1 MLQTIDAGRSPGRP
15 FKRGVK
21 APVPV
26 NVAASVSNA
35 LLALGLAAGI
45 TMAALG
51 SARGEAHSAPAV
63 SPPATVSSPLTVVP
77 SLASLKT
84 TRPNDMRSGA
94 LLVRRED
101 GELVEATRLGTDY
114 DITVSGPTARAR
126 ITQMF
131 HNPAATHVEAVYVYP
146 LPEGAAVDSLK
157 MIIGERVV
165 VGSIKERSEAK
176 AVFEQAKAEG
186 KKAALVEQERPNIFT
201 NSVANIGPG
210 ETVVVQIEYQE
221 PIRRSDAEYALRLPL
236 VVAPRY
242 NPKPLVQTVELG
254 AGGWG
259 SAVDDPVP
267 DRARIE
273 PGYLDP
279 REAAPTNPVTI
290 RVRLAAGFPLGEVTS
305 RYHAVKTEETGE
317 TSRVVTLDTGAVP
330 ADRDFELTW
339 KPAASKAPAVGLF
352 RETVAGSEYVLAFV
366 TPPLL
371 SNETTER
378 RPREMILVI
387 DNSGSMGG
395 TSMAQA
401 KASLAFALQRLK
413 QGDRFNVIRFNHT
426 MEMLFPAPVSVDR
439 SNMARAMAFVGALQ
453 ANGGTEMLPA
463 LEAAL
468 VDNAGSD
475 SGHLRQVVFL
485 TDGAI
490 GNEHQLLESIAAKRG
505 RSRIFTVGIGS
516 APNSYLMNR
525 AAELGRGTFTHIGA
539 VSEVEERMR
548 ALFEK
553 LEAPVVT
560 GLAAS
565 FGDNAVDATPGLLP
579 DLHKGEPLVVA
590 AKLARPGGTLEIKGT
605 IGDQPWIVTLALA
618 NAAEG
623 KGLSKLWARRKI
635 ADAEVA
641 KTLRTLTPAEADKAI
656 LALALEHELVS
667 RLTSLVAV
675 DQEVSRAPGQPLVR
689 SDIPL
694 NLPAGWDF
702 DKVFGPRLLQ
712 QPREIR
718 ADRLP
723 GPQQDARAEG
733 KLMPTATRLAAALP
747 AHPRPHVVTQG
758 VNQPVPLPATA
769 TDAELRLLAGLAL
782 LLGALTL
789 AALGRLPTA
798 LPKH

>member
-1 MLQTIDAGRSPGRP
+1 MT
-15 FKRGVK
+15 FKRIGAGGFSERSSERCEEAENRTAIRAVRTLLLLGAATGLLLAGIDVARAE
-21 APVPV
+21 APPLQPSPSATSSPV
-26 NVAASVSNA
+26 LPNVAPP
-35 LLALGLAAGI
+35 LAA
-45 TMAALG
+45 
-51 SARGEAHSAPAV
+51 
-63 SPPATVSSPLTVVP
+63 
-77 SLASLKT
+77 LKS

-114 DITVSGPTARAR
+114 DVTVSGPTARAR
-126 ITQMF
+126 VTQMF
-131 HNPAATHVEAVYVYP
+131 HNPAATHIEAVYVYP

-157 MIIGERVV
+157 MIIGERVI
-165 VGSIKERSEAK
+165 VGSIKERAEAK
-176 AVFEQAKAEG
+176 AAFEHAKAEG
-186 KKAALVEQERPNIFT
+186 KKAALVEQERPNLFT
-201 NSVANIGPG
+201 NSVANVGPG

-221 PIRRSDAEYALRLPL
+221 PIRRSDAEYSLRLPL

-242 NPKPLVQTVELG
+242 NPRPLVQTVDLS

-259 SAVDDPVP
+259 RAVDDPVP

-273 PGYLDP
+273 PEYLDP
-279 REAAPTNPVTI
+279 REQAPTNPVTI
-290 RVRLAAGFPLGEVTS
+290 RVRLAAGFPLGDVTS
-305 RYHAVKTEETGE
+305 RYHAVKAETTDE
-317 TSRVVTLDTGAVP
+317 TSRVFTLDSGAVP

-339 KPAASKAPAVGLF
+339 KPAAAKAPAVGLF

-366 TPPLL
+366 TPPTL
-371 SNETTER
+371 STEAAER
-378 RPREMILVI
+378 RAREVILVI

-401 KASLAFALQRLK
+401 KAGLAYALQRLK
-413 QGDRFNVIRFNHT
+413 PGDTFNVIRFNHT
-426 MEMLFPAPVSVDR
+426 METLFAAPVPVDR
-439 SNMARAMAFVGALQ
+439 ISMSRAMSFVGALQ

-468 VDNAGSD
+468 VDGMSTD
-475 SGHLRQVVFL
+475 FGHLRQVVFL

-490 GNEHQLLESIAAKRG
+490 GHEQQLLDTIAAKRG
-505 RSRIFTVGIGS
+505 RSRVFTVGIGS
-516 APNSYLMNR
+516 APNSYLMSR

-560 GLAAS
+560 GLAAT
-565 FGDNAVDATPGLLP
+565 FGDNAADATPGLLP
-579 DLHKGEPLVVA
+579 DLHKGEPLVLA

-605 IGDQPWIVTLALA
+605 IGDQPWVVTLPLA
-618 NAAEG
+618 SAAEG
-623 KGLSKLWARRKI
+623 QGLSKVWARRKI

-641 KTLRTLTPAEADKAI
+641 KTLRTVTPPEADKMI
-656 LALALEHELVS
+656 LSLALEHNLVS

-675 DQEVSRAPGQPLVR
+675 DHEVSRAPGQPLAR

-702 DKVFGPRLLQ
+702 DKVFGARNP
-712 QPREIR
+712 PREIR
-718 ADRLP
+718 ADRAS
-723 GPQQDARAEG
+723 GPQQDARVEG
-733 KLMPTATRLAAALP
+733 LLTPTATRLAAATP
-747 AHPRPHVVTQG
+747 GRPQPLVVTQG
-758 VNQPVPLPATA
+758 VSQPVPLPATA

-782 LLGALTL
+782 FLGAMAL
-789 AALGRLPTA
+789 AATGRRPGA
-798 LPKH
+798 RHSR

>member
-1 MLQTIDAGRSPGRP
+1 MT
-15 FKRGVK
+15 FKRIGAGGFSERSSERCEEAENRTAIRAVRTLLLLGAATGLLLAGIDVARAE
-21 APVPV
+21 APPLQPSPSATSSPV
-26 NVAASVSNA
+26 LPNVAPP
-35 LLALGLAAGI
+35 LAA
-45 TMAALG
+45 
-51 SARGEAHSAPAV
+51 
-63 SPPATVSSPLTVVP
+63 
-77 SLASLKT
+77 LKS

-114 DITVSGPTARAR
+114 DVTVSGPTARAR
-126 ITQMF
+126 VTQMF
-131 HNPAATHVEAVYVYP
+131 HNPAATHIEAVYVYP

-157 MIIGERVV
+157 MIIGERVI
-165 VGSIKERSEAK
+165 VGSIKERAEAK
-176 AVFEQAKAEG
+176 AAFEHAKAEG
-186 KKAALVEQERPNIFT
+186 KKAALVEQERPNLFT
-201 NSVANIGPG
+201 NSVANVGPG

-221 PIRRSDAEYALRLPL
+221 PIRRSDAEYSLRLPL

-242 NPKPLVQTVELG
+242 NPRPLVQTVDLG

-259 SAVDDPVP
+259 RAVDDPVP

-273 PGYLDP
+273 PEYLDP
-279 REAAPTNPVTI
+279 REQAPTNPVTI
-290 RVRLAAGFPLGEVTS
+290 RVRLAAGFPLGDVTS
-305 RYHAVKTEETGE
+305 RYHAVKAETTDE
-317 TSRVVTLDTGAVP
+317 TSRVFTLDSGAVP

-339 KPAASKAPAVGLF
+339 KPAAAKAPAVGLF

-366 TPPLL
+366 TPPTL
-371 SNETTER
+371 STEAAER
-378 RPREMILVI
+378 RAREVILVI

-401 KASLAFALQRLK
+401 KAGLAYALQRLK
-413 QGDRFNVIRFNHT
+413 PGDTFNVIRFNHT
-426 MEMLFPAPVSVDR
+426 METLFAAPVPVDR
-439 SNMARAMAFVGALQ
+439 ISMSRAMSFVGALQ

-468 VDNAGSD
+468 VDGMSTD
-475 SGHLRQVVFL
+475 FGHLRQVVFL

-490 GNEHQLLESIAAKRG
+490 GHEQQLLDTIAAKRG
-505 RSRIFTVGIGS
+505 RSRVFTVGIGS
-516 APNSYLMNR
+516 APNSYLMSR

-560 GLAAS
+560 GLAAT
-565 FGDNAVDATPGLLP
+565 FGDNAADATPGLLP
-579 DLHKGEPLVVA
+579 DLHKGEPLVLA

-605 IGDQPWIVTLALA
+605 IGDQPWVVTLPLA
-618 NAAEG
+618 SAAEG
-623 KGLSKLWARRKI
+623 QGLSKVWARRKI

-641 KTLRTLTPAEADKAI
+641 KTLRTVTPPEADKMI
-656 LALALEHELVS
+656 LSLALEHNLVS

-675 DQEVSRAPGQPLVR
+675 DHEVSRAPGQPLAR

-702 DKVFGPRLLQ
+702 DKVFGARNP
-712 QPREIR
+712 PREIR
-718 ADRLP
+718 ADRAS
-723 GPQQDARAEG
+723 GPQQDARVEG
-733 KLMPTATRLAAALP
+733 LLTPTATRLAAATP
-747 AHPRPHVVTQG
+747 GRPQPLVVTQG
-758 VNQPVPLPATA
+758 VSQPVPLPATA

-782 LLGALTL
+782 FLGAMAL
-789 AALGRLPTA
+789 AATGRRPGA
-798 LPKH
+798 RHSR